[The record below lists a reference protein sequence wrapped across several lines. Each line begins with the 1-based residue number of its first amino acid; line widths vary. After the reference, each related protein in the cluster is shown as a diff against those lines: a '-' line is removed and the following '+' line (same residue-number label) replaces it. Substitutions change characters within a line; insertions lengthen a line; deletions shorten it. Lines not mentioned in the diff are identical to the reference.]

1 MTFKRIG
8 MGVLIVAGL
17 TLIPASSAESIE
29 PDRYMK
35 TYRQA
40 LAAEECILYRE
51 SRNGNTQPNSVG
63 ASGYYQF
70 MRVSWTA
77 TVQRMG
83 KDEWAGRDASSFT
96 RKQQRSVYLAAW
108 AHGNGR
114 FYWSARWGCPY
125 ACFKNDVKPVPKR
138 FQ

>member
-1 MTFKRIG
+1 MTFKRISIV
-8 MGVLIVAGL
+8 VLIVAGL
-17 TLIPASSAESIE
+17 TLIPAGSVASLE
-29 PDRYMK
+29 PDRFVK

-40 LAAEECILYRE
+40 LAAEQCILYRE
-51 SRNGNTQPNSVG
+51 SRNGNTRPNSVG

-70 MRVSWTA
+70 MRGSWTV

-108 AHGNGR
+108 SHGNGR
-114 FYWSARWGCPY
+114 FYWSSRWSAF
-125 ACFKNDVKPVPKR
+125 ACFKNDTKPVPKMFR
-138 FQ
+138 